1 MCCACPP
8 GGGDSAVIAWSRH
21 GHSLV
26 TWGWDG
32 VLLPRSLGADA
43 TLVLPV
49 LPAPALRRPGR
60 RGSSAWVA
68 PVGHRHAWDTDTH
81 GQRYVGMGR
90 GRYRRDGRLPPASR
104 AAAAGRPAAAGRRG
118 RQRTAPA
125 RSTRS
130 ARPAP
135 SPAAPARLLRARGQP
150 SAAARLLPPPSSPS
164 RRRPAR
170 TGARRPE
177 AGAQQLVPAGGN
189 AAVSGAR
196 SGKEP
201 RAPHSPRVPQP
212 PQHRDSAFLL
222 LLPSLPPPPPARRA
236 PTARRRHAAPPGRRR
251 AALTLITSP
260 LSGRRRAEVTWFGHV
275 ISGAA
280 RERLLSSLP
289 AAAALQAAAL
299 MARPQQGSASW

>member
-1 MCCACPP
+1 MLETGLYLPLLDSLKAVANDDHVGQSTDRPVPPQQVVVQCLAAVHHVEQGRRSICAVLALLE
-8 GGGDSAVIAWSRH
+8 GGYGAVIVWSRH

-43 TLVLPV
+43 TPVLPV

-125 RSTRS
+125 RNTRS

-212 PQHRDSAFLL
+212 PQHHDSALLL

-251 AALTLITSP
+251 AALT
-260 LSGRRRAEVTWFGHV
+260 
-275 ISGAA
+275 
-280 RERLLSSLP
+280 
-289 AAAALQAAAL
+289 
-299 MARPQQGSASW
+299 